1 MNLKNNVHVANAITI
16 AKYASIP
23 LAFIAFGMAT
33 LHLTPEGREAL
44 AKAKAAPVE
53 SAPVVEAPKPATNAW
68 DDTETFSYCYR
79 QARVRLG
86 KVKWGFGGIPA
97 HTIYPAFKTVILEG
111 QFRNPYGGMSPFA
124 IECRETNNGPQVVEI
139 N

>member
-1 MNLKNNVHVANAITI
+1 MNLKNNVHVTNAQTI
-16 AKYASIP
+16 AKYAAIP
-23 LAFIAFGMAT
+23 LAFIGVAVLGA
-33 LHLTPEGREAL
+33 LVNDPDLTAPTEP
-44 AKAKAAPVE
+44 APVE
-53 SAPVVEAPKPATNAW
+53 PAQVVEAPKPVTNAW

-86 KVKWGFGGIPA
+86 KVKWGFAGIPSY
-97 HTIYPAFKTVILEG
+97 TIHPTFKTVILEG
-111 QFRNPYGGMSPFA
+111 QFQNSFGVMTPFA